1 MMNQT
6 GRLPFIYNSASHA
19 FLLVAASRT
28 NAVGYVTASDGVH
41 ILHRFERESRVRET
55 ARHLVSHGLLEETGD
70 DEWAITIEG
79 RFALQ
84 RMATRA
90 AKKSETGRVL
100 RYRV

>member
-1 MMNQT
+1 MNQT
-6 GRLPFIYNSASHA
+6 GRIPFTHNSASHA

-28 NAVGYVTASDGVH
+28 NAVGYVTAADGVNL
-41 ILHRFERESRVRET
+41 LHRFERASRVREA

-70 DEWAITIEG
+70 DEWSITIEG

-84 RMATRA
+84 RMAARES
-90 AKKSETGRVL
+90 KKSETGRVL